1 MKLLDRIKKE
11 HWKEPLGVLMILFA
25 IWMLVSFIGY
35 GGKVGDVLREN
46 LTYGIGYISYL
57 LAFMIGYWGVSF
69 FTSMKV
75 GLLPGV
81 LGSVCLMI
89 SGLML
94 LGLFTS
100 EMQSSVGVLG
110 EGLDTLCKRLIG
122 SWGLFLAGLAFLL
135 IGITLSTELTF
146 RTIFRSIY
154 RVFRRP
160 FATGKVEK
168 KPVSVERRKRE
179 KVVEE
184 PLADQERPI
193 VIFDDLEEK
202 AENGTY
208 LRKPDTVRP
217 YIVPP
222 LSLLDRSAP
231 PDEELAKDMLQ
242 GTARTLERSFDDFNI
257 DARVLRVNRGP
268 VITRY
273 EVEPGPGV
281 KVSKF
286 VNLSDDLAL
295 VLRATRVRVVAPVPG
310 QGVIGIEVPN
320 ERIAQVGLREVLESQ
335 EFRNTKA
342 KLPLPLG
349 KDISGKPVVVDLAE
363 MPHLLIAGTTGSGK
377 SVFLNSI
384 IASMLFRMT
393 PDELRVLMV
402 DPKRVELNRYN
413 KIPHLL
419 APVVID
425 IERTPAYL
433 KWALREVE
441 KRYKRLANLG
451 VRNIESYNRY
461 IEGHPEV
468 IGKTIEEDNITH
480 GRLPFVVIIID
491 ELADLM
497 LSASAEV
504 EASITRLA
512 QIARAAGV
520 HMLVSTQ
527 RPSVNVVTGSIK
539 ANLPCRLSF
548 RLASKVD
555 SRTILDMNG
564 AENLLGKGDMLFLDM
579 NAAKPVRIQ
588 GCFVSEVEIERLVD
602 FIRQHAPREEAEI
615 DHIEPE
621 EPSEDDQ
628 DDSYRELYNE
638 SVRLVL
644 RHQIASTSFLQRRLN
659 VSYERALQ
667 LLGDMEAEGVVG
679 PSIGDEPREI
689 LVDRRGN

>member
-25 IWMLVSFIGY
+25 IWMLVSFAGY
-35 GGKVGDVLREN
+35 GGKVGDVLHEN

-57 LAFMIGYWGVSF
+57 LAFIIGYWGVSF

-75 GLLPGV
+75 GVLPGV
-81 LGSVCLMI
+81 FGSVCLLI

-122 SWGLFLAGLAFLL
+122 SPGLFLAGLAFLL

-154 RVFRRP
+154 RAFRRP
-160 FATGKVEK
+160 FAAGKVEK
-168 KPVSVERRKRE
+168 KPVSVERKKRE
-179 KVVEE
+179 KVMEE
-184 PLADQERPI
+184 PSADQERPI
-193 VIFDDLEEK
+193 VIFDELEKK

-208 LRKPDTVRP
+208 LRKPDTVKP

-222 LSLLDRSAP
+222 LSLLDRTAP

-377 SVFLNSI
+377 SVFLNSM

-393 PDELRVLMV
+393 PDELRILMV

-451 VRNIESYNRY
+451 VRNIEGYNRY
-461 IEGHPEV
+461 IEEHPEV

-497 LSASAEV
+497 VASSAEV

-579 NAAKPVRIQ
+579 NAAKPIRIQ
-588 GCFVSEVEIERLVD
+588 GCFVSEIEVERLVD
-602 FIRQHAPREEAEI
+602 FIRQHVPSRETEI

-621 EPSEDDQ
+621 EPLEDDQ

-689 LVDRRGN
+689 LVDRRSN

>member
-1 MKLLDRIKKE
+1 
-11 HWKEPLGVLMILFA
+11 
-25 IWMLVSFIGY
+25 
-35 GGKVGDVLREN
+35 
-46 LTYGIGYISYL
+46 
-57 LAFMIGYWGVSF
+57 
-69 FTSMKV
+69 
-75 GLLPGV
+75 
-81 LGSVCLMI
+81 
-89 SGLML
+89 
-94 LGLFTS
+94 
-100 EMQSSVGVLG
+100 
-110 EGLDTLCKRLIG
+110 
-122 SWGLFLAGLAFLL
+122 
-135 IGITLSTELTF
+135 
-146 RTIFRSIY
+146 
-154 RVFRRP
+154 
-160 FATGKVEK
+160 
-168 KPVSVERRKRE
+168 
-179 KVVEE
+179 
-184 PLADQERPI
+184 
-193 VIFDDLEEK
+193 
-202 AENGTY
+202 
-208 LRKPDTVRP
+208 
-217 YIVPP
+217 
-222 LSLLDRSAP
+222 
-231 PDEELAKDMLQ
+231 
-242 GTARTLERSFDDFNI
+242 
-257 DARVLRVNRGP
+257 
-268 VITRY
+268 
-273 EVEPGPGV
+273 
-281 KVSKF
+281 
-286 VNLSDDLAL
+286 
-295 VLRATRVRVVAPVPG
+295 
-310 QGVIGIEVPN
+310 
-320 ERIAQVGLREVLESQ
+320 
-335 EFRNTKA
+335 
-342 KLPLPLG
+342 
-349 KDISGKPVVVDLAE
+349 
-363 MPHLLIAGTTGSGK
+363 
-377 SVFLNSI
+377 
-384 IASMLFRMT
+384 
-393 PDELRVLMV
+393 MV

-461 IEGHPEV
+461 IEEHPEV
-468 IGKTIEEDNITH
+468 IGKTMEEDNLTH
-480 GRLPFVVIIID
+480 GKLPLVVIIID

-588 GCFVSEVEIERLVD
+588 GCYVSEVEIERLVD
-602 FIRQHAPREEAEI
+602 FIKQHVPLRETEI

-621 EPSEDDQ
+621 EPLEDDQ

-659 VSYERALQ
+659 VTYERALQ

-679 PSIGDEPREI
+679 PSIGDQPREI
-689 LVDRRGN
+689 LINRRNN